1 MKLFK
6 KTFPFLRQLD
16 SQDCGVTCIRMIA
29 KYYGINI
36 SNTNP
41 VLVESNL
48 LKQGITISDLNDTAK
63 KLGFNTLVVK
73 LDFEKMINNV
83 PLPAI
88 FFWNQNHFIIV
99 YKVVN
104 KQLYV
109 ADPGFGKIVYSQKE
123 FLKGWAQESDE
134 GIVLLL
140 DPTEKLFDIREKK
153 KKKNDLQYVTQYLV
167 KHKIQLFLIALTL
180 LISSFIELI
189 FPFFTQKIL
198 DKGVVLK
205 NISIIYLILIAQILV
220 FVSRIGLEFYRSW
233 LFIHISSRISLS
245 IISDFLVKLMQ
256 LPLRFFNSKNIGD
269 LIQRIQDHN
278 RIESFLSKDL
288 IQTVFS
294 FFSIVIY
301 ICILFYFNINVFLIV
316 SIGTILELL
325 WIFKFLHKIKLLD
338 QKTFTL
344 EIKDRNKIYELISS
358 MQEIKLNNLEENKR
372 NEWQKIQTN
381 IYLNNINKLKT
392 TQKYESYRFIGFFQ
406 TILVIFVSSIAVMNQ
421 TLTIGSMLAIMFIL
435 GGINAPIGQLINFVL
450 QYQLV
455 KVSFER
461 LNEIHNKPNEEN
473 LNKIS
478 YLEDIK
484 DINID
489 NISFS
494 YDNSNYILK
503 NISLKIPKG
512 KTTAIVGVSGS
523 GKTTLLKLILKFYQQ
538 QQGTILI
545 NDNTLEEV
553 ENTFWRSKCGVILQ
567 DSFIFSDT
575 ISYNISLEENAN
587 QEKIL
592 NAIRLANVNDF
603 VDKLPLGLST
613 IIGSEGIGISHG
625 QKQRI
630 LIARAIYKN
639 PDYLFFDEATN
650 SLDSNNE
657 VIIINNINRYF
668 NGKTMIVVAHRLS
681 TVKKADQ
688 IIVLDNGRIIEKGNH
703 NELVK
708 FKGKY
713 FELIQNQLELGI

>member
-344 EIKDRNKIYELISS
+344 EIKDKNKIYELISS